1 MEMVNEIGHGFHEKP
16 YENALA
22 VEFGLRGI
30 PFSQQP
36 EFAINYKGVSV
47 GTYIPDL
54 VAYVDIVIDAKV
66 IERITDRER
75 GQILNYLKVTGAKVG
90 VIINFQKPALEWE
103 RLVL

>member
-1 MEMVNEIGHGFHEKP
+1 MPSTTNQSAPKQKHRHNPK
-16 YENALA
+16 ADTL
-22 VEFGLRGI
+22 
-30 PFSQQP
+30 
-36 EFAINYKGVSV
+36 KKHDHVSKQW
-47 GTYIPDL
+47 GPLL
-54 VAYVDIVIDAKV
+54 VAYEDIVIDAKV